1 MDDYQE
7 KIQMVRAITNY
18 DDEPTIA
25 AALRAKDGDLEAVI
39 NMILDDVD
47 KVRFQRSTPRG
58 SC

>member
-18 DDEPTIA
+18 SDEPTIA
-25 AALRAKDGDLEAVI
+25 AALRAKSGDLEAVI
-39 NMILDDVD
+39 NMILDDLD
-47 KVRFQRSTPRG
+47 KVRFQRTTPRG

>member
-18 DDEPTIA
+18 SDEPTIA
-25 AALRAKDGDLEAVI
+25 AALRAKNGDLEAVI
-39 NMILDDVD
+39 NMILDDLD
-47 KVRFQRSTPRG
+47 KVRFQRTTPRG